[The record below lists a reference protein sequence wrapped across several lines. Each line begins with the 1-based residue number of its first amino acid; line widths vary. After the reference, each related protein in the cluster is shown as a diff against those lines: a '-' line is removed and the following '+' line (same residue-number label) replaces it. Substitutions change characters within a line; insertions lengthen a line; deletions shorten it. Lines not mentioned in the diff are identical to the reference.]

1 MYIHDYYLRVLLII
15 SINYYILNIYVI
27 ILYVYII
34 YIIALN
40 MNNGR
45 VSLDT
50 TNAHRYELTDN
61 SKKELFRN
69 NYVAGVKKTPT
80 YDRFFSKNNI
90 KYLQEKIVINV
101 KDCSKGGY
109 DISEQ
114 DENSL
119 LVVMRSI
126 YMDNL
131 TNTGQTEQ
139 EVAYMN
145 HLVIKYCV
153 DNIIVNIKQYI
164 HYLKSIS
171 KLPVPMEHPKYM
183 RPDGLKKY
191 RHIVHF

>member
-1 MYIHDYYLRVLLII
+1 
-15 SINYYILNIYVI
+15 
-27 ILYVYII
+27 
-34 YIIALN
+34 

-45 VSLDT
+45 VSLDLDNSHNYT
-50 TNAHRYELTDN
+50 LTDQSHSLYKSN
-61 SKKELFRN
+61 LVS
-69 NYVAGVKKTPT
+69 GVKKTPT
-80 YDRFFSKNNI
+80 YNVFFSNRNI
-90 KYLQEKIVINV
+90 KYLQEKIVKNV
-101 KDCSKGGY
+101 KDCSQGGY
-109 DISEQ
+109 DISQQE
-114 DENSL
+114 ETNL

-131 TNTGQTEQ
+131 TNTGNIKQ

-191 RHIVHF
+191 KHIVHF

>member
-1 MYIHDYYLRVLLII
+1 
-15 SINYYILNIYVI
+15 
-27 ILYVYII
+27 
-34 YIIALN
+34 

-45 VSLDT
+45 VSLDLN
-50 TNAHRYELTDN
+50 NAKNYEMIDN
-61 SKKELFRN
+61 SKKELYRN
-69 NYVAGVKKTPT
+69 NYVAGLKKTAI
-80 YDRFFSKNNI
+80 YERFFSKNNI
-90 KYLQEKIVINV
+90 KYIQEKIVKNV
-101 KDCSKGGY
+101 KDCSQGGY

-114 DENSL
+114 EESNVL
-119 LVVMRSI
+119 IIMRSI

-131 TNTGQTEQ
+131 TNTCDTEK

-153 DNIIVNIKQYI
+153 NNIITNIKQYV

-171 KLPVPMEHPKYM
+171 TLPVPMEHPKYM

>member
-1 MYIHDYYLRVLLII
+1 
-15 SINYYILNIYVI
+15 
-27 ILYVYII
+27 
-34 YIIALN
+34 

-45 VSLDT
+45 VSLDLN
-50 TNAHRYELTDN
+50 NAHTYELTDDSQKTLYRSN
-61 SKKELFRN
+61 LVS
-69 NYVAGVKKTPT
+69 GVQNTPT
-80 YDRFFSKNNI
+80 YNRFFSNNNI
-90 KYLQEKIVINV
+90 KYLQEKIIKNV
-101 KDCSKGGY
+101 KDCSQGGY

-114 DENSL
+114 EEGNL

-131 TNTGQTEQ
+131 ANTGNTEQ

-183 RPDGLKKY
+183 RPAGLKKY
-191 RHIVHF
+191 RHITHF